1 MPFKLRTRTISL
13 PIRSDDKLFS
23 ISVISSN
30 SSPLKHTTDNETKS
44 NNASSKL
51 ETSSINDIKT
61 CLSSSLPN
69 NKDDTERSLFFNAS
83 NNNKANLFKKE
94 ATKIETTAHADLNL
108 ARLKEKAL
116 KLKDSSVSHSSITSS
131 KGSKLILSSN
141 KSLNDSVQLDSIKP
155 TLNINKSVDE
165 NINEIEEDSEV
176 SYSSS
181 PSCLNSLILNEN
193 GSISELNNRTN
204 LKFNGNLKNHSYRL
218 KKLTN
223 ILLYLRL
230 NLNNTNDSYC
240 KHSDMI
246 NYNTKK
252 YNTENGNCSSIQ
264 AKNVSSLNEI
274 EPAEHKMTLF
284 NKIELNNEPL
294 SDILTQNANNSSANH
309 VLSSKFKL
317 NSNGNAHEDEYESAD
332 IFSISLE
339 NNKNADLHINE
350 YKPVEMNKTHA
361 KLNGSP
367 KETTLAKRMETNLN
381 KFKPITPV
389 NYSNSKLYARC
400 YSEPPNTKLPVQL
413 TDNGNAINKQN
424 LIQKSPT
431 IRLLF
436 KNINN
441 YNETSSVV
449 NSNYVLSVSTLSILN
464 KLKSSTNDSNAS
476 KNLKISIDDLGNIFS
491 CRQLAYK
498 RSFSYTKLKFEQKL
512 VKKSPSFDKFL
523 KNVLKGKQKSNSLF
537 NFNSAKPLPK
547 CCDQIGE
554 NKLSFD
560 LDSVKSECSLSNKE
574 PGGDSGESDSLDQI
588 MMMIMNNKNLP
599 VLKIDDSLRN
609 SLVDLDLNDDE
620 LLAKKKELIETQNKL
635 YNETLANLK
644 EIQTNLSSPEPKNKT
659 SEKTTTNESYI
670 PDSVKNALES
680 AGINIEHIIN
690 MTNKLEMSIKEIELL
705 DDTKNKN
712 NQAPL
717 LSIEEP
723 KHSNLSLEL
732 SNAPVFNVDLMS
744 KVAAFSPHTI
754 ENQITSLIDNMKS
767 FEVKNSRLN
776 LDQEV
781 DASKDEAYSLRTVQV
796 KQNLSAKVS
805 EQVENASKNET
816 MQLKSSESGAKPVRK
831 KSIANMR
838 YNTVSNFTL
847 PNLITPNLNESSQM
861 STSAELVNKK
871 CLPFSV
877 SWNSE
882 VGNSYNSVNSA
893 GSGNNLSA
901 KILPPKVV
909 SQFKP
914 VLNVHRRTPT
924 TPVPSLTQL
933 MTSAS
938 IDSFLNPTDT
948 ELGSK
953 ETLEIKR
960 IGELKKES
968 SSKTSEENI
977 ECDESDT
984 FPENYNE
991 ANVSTVDLSKTL
1003 PGRAKKKATVT
1014 RSISYN
1020 TGQSIGVV
1028 NSSSLDKNEEAGL
1041 KSNSQIQ
1048 NKVSLENTQAQ
1059 NKSIDLGK
1067 INKSS
1072 LASINDIA
1080 SSSDGAKTLGIKKGN
1095 MASLSQS
1102 FLLQENT
1109 KNLSSVSSK
1118 SSDSVAGTI
1127 NTATANSTLAVNSL
1141 NHGKLNEKIPSVKKK
1156 FSNVGSMTTSLIPSL
1171 TSNGDLQI
1179 TSSSM
1184 LALASK
1190 DSEHKSETQHVS
1202 RVFVFC
1208 LNCKL

>member
-1 MPFKLRTRTISL
+1 
-13 PIRSDDKLFS
+13 
-23 ISVISSN
+23 
-30 SSPLKHTTDNETKS
+30 
-44 NNASSKL
+44 
-51 ETSSINDIKT
+51 
-61 CLSSSLPN
+61 
-69 NKDDTERSLFFNAS
+69 
-83 NNNKANLFKKE
+83 
-94 ATKIETTAHADLNL
+94 
-108 ARLKEKAL
+108 
-116 KLKDSSVSHSSITSS
+116 
-131 KGSKLILSSN
+131 
-141 KSLNDSVQLDSIKP
+141 
-155 TLNINKSVDE
+155 
-165 NINEIEEDSEV
+165 
-176 SYSSS
+176 
-181 PSCLNSLILNEN
+181 
-193 GSISELNNRTN
+193 
-204 LKFNGNLKNHSYRL
+204 
-218 KKLTN
+218 
-223 ILLYLRL
+223 
-230 NLNNTNDSYC
+230 
-240 KHSDMI
+240 MI

-252 YNTENGNCSSIQ
+252 YSTENGNCSSIQ

-294 SDILTQNANNSSANH
+294 SDILTQNANNSGTNH

-317 NSNGNAHEDEYESAD
+317 NSNGNVHEDEYESAD

-350 YKPVEMNKTHA
+350 YKPVEINKSHA

-367 KETTLAKRMETNLN
+367 KEVSLTKRMETNLN
-381 KFKPITPV
+381 NFKPITPV

-400 YSEPPNTKLPVQL
+400 YSEPPNTKQL
-413 TDNGNAINKQN
+413 TDNGPAIKKQN
-424 LIQKSPT
+424 LIQKSPA

-449 NSNYVLSVSTLSILN
+449 NSNYVLSVSTLSILS

-491 CRQLAYK
+491 CRQLAYR

-560 LDSVKSECSLSNKE
+560 LDSAKSECSLSNKE
-574 PGGDSGESDSLDQI
+574 PGDSGESDSLDQI
-588 MMMIMNNKNLP
+588 MMMIMSNKNLP

-644 EIQTNLSSPEPKNKT
+644 EIQTNLSSPETNKT
-659 SEKTTTNESYI
+659 SEKTATSESYI

-680 AGINIEHIIN
+680 AGINIEHIIS

-705 DDTKNKN
+705 DTKNKH

-744 KVAAFSPHTI
+744 KVAAAFSPHTI

-767 FEVKNSRLN
+767 FEVKKSRLN
-776 LDQEV
+776 LLDEEA
-781 DASKDEAYSLRTVQV
+781 DASKDEAYSLRSTVQV

-805 EQVENASKNET
+805 EQVENAKNES
-816 MQLKSSESGAKPVRK
+816 MQLKSSENGSKPVRK

-847 PNLITPNLNESSQM
+847 PYLITPNLNESSQM
-861 STSAELVNKK
+861 STSAELVSKK

-977 ECDESDT
+977 EYDESDT

-1020 TGQSIGVV
+1020 TGQSIGVI
-1028 NSSSLDKNEEAGL
+1028 NSSISDKSEEAGM
-1041 KSNSQIQ
+1041 KANSQIQ

-1080 SSSDGAKTLGIKKGN
+1080 SSSDAAKTLGIKKGN

-1184 LALASK
+1184 VALASK

-1202 RVFVFC
+1202 RVFVFYFS
-1208 LNCKL
+1208 CKL